1 MPQELRLA
9 IYRIVE
15 EALNNVLKHATAK
28 RVTVVLYQTS
38 DVEAELLIRDDGQ
51 GFDIDTRH
59 LGFGILTMQDYCGAV
74 GGTLTEKS
82 TQGSGTAVRAL
93 FPLSGSGADEVVTD
107 PVEPAT

>member
-1 MPQELRLA
+1 M
-9 IYRIVE
+9 
-15 EALNNVLKHATAK
+15 KHATAK
-28 RVTVVLYQTS
+28 RVTVVLFQTS